1 MVVLALL
8 LLILVVL
15 LVVFM
20 VITGSRGEVPLEWDQ
35 LNIAF
40 SPSPLVLFLMGA
52 VTLLLAVLAL
62 GLLRGGTRRGA
73 TKRKELKRLRQIET
87 DRQADEQRA
96 HQQNPNQQHVVAERS
111 SSADGRGLDETRTQQ
126 QGARLDKGH
135 QNGPQREQGV
145 RADRDVDVTDGR
157 SDDTWHREPGSR

>member
-8 LLILVVL
+8 LLFLVVL

-52 VTLLLAVLAL
+52 ATLLLAVLAL

-96 HQQNPNQQHVVAERS
+96 HQQHPDQQRTHQQGTA
-111 SSADGRGLDETRTQQ
+111 ATAGNDHQTRTDGQP
-126 QGARLDKGH
+126 ARLDKGH
-135 QNGPQREQGV
+135 QDGPASERGV
-145 RADRDVDVTDGR
+145 RADRNVDVTDGR
-157 SDDTWHREPGSR
+157 SDDTWHREPGSG